1 MGRGEYEGTNGEKS
15 GAIRRKKVRLF
26 EGKPNERV
34 EICGEVLVKGDS
46 RFTSTIV
53 TPFGPDDAK
62 VERAKAKG
70 QEPPPPHYEVVADAT
85 KRSQRKLKERMAARR
100 AEDGAPASPIPS
112 NPPSDLA
119 KMLEG
124 FEDDPEMQAAI
135 FARWQKKQAAKAG
148 TAVVAAEAVKA

>member
-1 MGRGEYEGTNGEKS
+1 MGEFDGTNGERS
-15 GAIRRKKVRLF
+15 GTIRRKKVRLF

-34 EICGEVLVKGDS
+34 AICGEVLVKGDS

-53 TPFGPDDAK
+53 TDMGPDDAK

-70 QEPPPPHYEVVADAT
+70 QEPPPPHYEVRADFER
-85 KRSQRKLKERMAARR
+85 RSRRKLKATMDARR
-100 AEDGAPASPIPS
+100 AADDAPTAIPANPPAS
-112 NPPSDLA
+112 LA

-135 FARWQKKQAAKAG
+135 FARWQKKQAAKVG
-148 TAVVAAEAVKA
+148 TEVVAAEAVEA